1 MKKFHYTIFIRFA
14 LSALFCW
21 MLQGD
26 IQSQCLNGTP
36 FGTVNAPTSDIPIT
50 ITTCAFAGEYS
61 TINNCVAGSSYQF
74 NATGGGGNYITIRQ
88 GTPNGAVL
96 GFGVP
101 PITVTCTA
109 SGPLYLHYNLNA
121 SCGVE
126 SSCRTGTVSC
136 TSCQLTPCDYNVPF
150 SGSNSITVCSGNICD
165 HAGNGNYSNSANGFT
180 IINPAVAGNMVRLT
194 FSEFALECCCD
205 FVTVF
210 DGSGTGGPI
219 LFNGNC
225 TTLPPVL
232 TSTSGPL
239 TIRFTSDGSVVNTGF
254 KAAISCVAPPGPCSN
269 ISNLTCGVSATSTLA
284 GSGIWNTT
292 ACGFSTPGQERMYS
306 FTPTA
311 TGIHTLNVTST
322 SSTGYIDYFY
332 KAASG
337 GCNATGWTCIGDI
350 FSPMSINFGPLT
362 AGVTYYLLLD
372 PETTASVTHTFNIG
386 CPVAD
391 PCSSITTL
399 TCGASATATL
409 AGSGIWNP
417 ASCGFSTP
425 GQERIYSF
433 TATSTGVH
441 TLNVT
446 STSNTGYID
455 YFWKAVSGGCNATG
469 WSCIG
474 DIFSP
479 GTRTF
484 GPLTAGVTYYIL
496 LDPETTASVTHT
508 FNIICPVTCDFT
520 ITCPPTTT
528 VQCGANPPPSV
539 TGNPTINF
547 ISGSCSPTITFTDN
561 NNGLTGCNGTGF
573 FIRTFTATFGSVTR
587 TCNQTITKID
597 NTPPVISGV
606 PANTSINCASPV
618 PAPPVVTATDNC
630 GAATLTYVQTST
642 PPTCGY
648 TITRTWTATDACNN
662 VTVRTQII
670 TVVDNTPPV
679 ALCKSHSVI
688 LNAQGQAGITP
699 ADINNG
705 SFDGCGGPVTL
716 SVNPATL
723 SCANLGTANVTLIVT
738 DGCGLVSTC
747 NAAVTVIDNYPPK
760 MICRGLEVE
769 INEAGD
775 PVAITWQDIDDGS
788 TDNCGITQWTLSKS
802 VFSCEDLGKN
812 TVKLTGAD
820 ASGNASTCQVT
831 VTVRDLIPPIFTYV
845 PEDITVFC
853 VEPKPED
860 PPVVYDN
867 CGDVNLLMTEEQLLW
882 PGGPTNSYRVRR
894 HWTAMDKA
902 GNQVEA
908 EQLISVRTQG
918 DLAVLCTPDVWTA
931 ASRSP
936 MQAWWEA
943 PRVSDACLGTFPMIQ
958 VGGPA
963 AGSFFNP
970 GSRTRIAYEFV
981 NDEGIR
987 YQCAFHVVVPG
998 LGEDYRVVINQA
1010 VVDCEDYRLRHCDVS
1025 NLAGQ
1030 QVAFSWRP
1038 HGSQA
1043 PEEFGFS
1050 GADAR
1055 LEVFA
1060 DGTARLQGQLQNLG
1074 GVVAGWIVDLRFYH
1088 RRNAAGW
1095 QSVGGKS
1102 FNPMGVATSTWDYF
1116 ELDPSQSILIGT
1128 GAYAGMIRTVR
1139 SSIIYTAHGLQTGPG
1154 AAGMGTG
1161 TGAWVALATY
1171 NDAGKLTGQGEIRFA
1186 LACNNTPAIMDAG
1199 NFLAL
1204 DGQSYQVQWSNGVS
1218 GPIMGPAPAGS
1229 YQVQVTGPSGQVNTH
1244 AFALVAPTGCVNL
1257 WQEACRERNMAIDAQ
1272 ASQASTWQGAQA
1284 SRAVDGNTNGLWDG
1298 NSVSSTLQG
1307 WQNYWQARL
1316 KESHLIQSIRLWPR
1330 TDCCSDQ
1337 LNDHLIFVSANP
1349 IPDKSPEELMAMPG
1363 IQTISHRGRM
1373 NEAWRTPVGMTGQ
1386 YVRVQLQGSGQL
1398 QLAEMEALVC
1408 QPDRLDPPN
1417 RYELGTVEQQDG
1429 RSDLAGDLLPG
1440 LLVWPNPAGE
1450 WVELRFDEQ
1459 DLAPQRLTVRNLQ
1472 GQEVYRLDLGGEG
1485 LWQLRL
1491 SVADWPQGVY
1501 VLTVQTTQGP
1511 SSRMI
1516 AVQR

>member
-1 MKKFHYTIFIRFA
+1 MKYLLAVLGLIV
-14 LSALFCW
+14 SALLWGQTNQMTKPIPARVLELQTSGVEFVEVKPFRASQSLEPLNIPYELRGEARELIPDMVALKW
-21 MLQGD
+21 LDSHRPSFLKLHIPRLNGDDDMLLLYQVMGNSGD
-26 IQSQCLNGTP
+26 IDITYSDGTSAPQLPGTHYRGILYGDYQSLVAISFYDDYLMGFVSSQNGNMVLGPIDDKRMDNPNNLHLFFNDGLISHLNPFVCKYDELDQPESDYSFHIEDGQRGPGDCVKIYYEVNFNIWQDKGANTLSYITGLLNQVYTLYSNDGIEVSTSQLKIWNTP
-36 FGTVNAPTSDIPIT
+36 SPYIGPSD
-50 ITTCAFAGEYS
+50 ANYLD
-61 TINNCVAGSSYQF
+61 QF
-74 NATGGGGNYITIRQ
+74 RIAMNGNFNGDLAHLLTYGTGGGLAYVNVLCNKQWGVGMSNIESSFDNVPTYSWSVSVITHELGHNLGSPHTHDCAWNGNNTRIDNCGGNAGYPSGNCNSNPPDPPIGGTIMSYCHLRPV
-88 GTPNGAVL
+88 GINFSN
-96 GFGVP
+96 GFGP
-101 PITVTCTA
+101 QPTA
-109 SGPLYLHYNLNA
+109 LIAN
-121 SCGVE
+121 
-126 SSCRTGTVSC
+126 R
-136 TSCQLTPCDYNVPF
+136 
-150 SGSNSITVCSGNICD
+150 I
-165 HAGNGNYSNSANGFT
+165 NSANC
-180 IINPAVAGNMVRLT
+180 L
-194 FSEFALECCCD
+194 S
-205 FVTVF
+205 
-210 DGSGTGGPI
+210 
-219 LFNGNC
+219 
-225 TTLPPVL
+225 
-232 TSTSGPL
+232 
-239 TIRFTSDGSVVNTGF
+239 
-254 KAAISCVAPPGPCSN
+254 SC
-269 ISNLTCGVSATSTLA
+269 
-284 GSGIWNTT
+284 
-292 ACGFSTPGQERMYS
+292 
-306 FTPTA
+306 
-311 TGIHTLNVTST
+311 
-322 SSTGYIDYFY
+322 
-332 KAASG
+332 
-337 GCNATGWTCIGDI
+337 
-350 FSPMSINFGPLT
+350 MS
-362 AGVTYYLLLD
+362 
-372 PETTASVTHTFNIG
+372 
-386 CPVAD
+386 
-391 PCSSITTL
+391 
-399 TCGASATATL
+399 
-409 AGSGIWNP
+409 
-417 ASCGFSTP
+417 
-425 GQERIYSF
+425 
-433 TATSTGVH
+433 
-441 TLNVT
+441 
-446 STSNTGYID
+446 
-455 YFWKAVSGGCNATG
+455 
-469 WSCIG
+469 
-474 DIFSP
+474 
-479 GTRTF
+479 
-484 GPLTAGVTYYIL
+484 
-496 LDPETTASVTHT
+496 
-508 FNIICPVTCDFT
+508 CDFT

-539 TGNPTINF
+539 TGNPTINI
-547 ISGSCSPTITFTDN
+547 ISGSCSPTVTFTDN

-573 FIRTFTATFGSVTR
+573 FVRTFTATFGAITR
-587 TCNQTITKID
+587 TCNQTINKID
-597 NTPPVISGV
+597 NTPPVINGV
-606 PANTSINCASPV
+606 PANTSINCASPI
-618 PAPPVVTATDNC
+618 PAPSVVTATDNC

-648 TITRTWTATDACNN
+648 TITRTWTAVDACGNS
-662 VTVRTQII
+662 TARTQLI

-723 SCANLGTANVTLIVT
+723 TCTNLGTANVVLTVT

-760 MICRGLEVE
+760 MICRGLELE

-788 TDNCGITQWTLSKS
+788 TDNCAITQWTLSKS
-802 VFSCEDLGKN
+802 IFTCDDLGKN

-882 PGGPTNSYRVRR
+882 PGGPANSYRVRR

-902 GNQVEA
+902 GNMVEEA
-908 EQLISVRTQG
+908 QLISVRTQG

-936 MQAWWEA
+936 IQAWWEA

-958 VGGPA
+958 VGGPV

-998 LGEDYRVVINQA
+998 LGEDYRVVINQV

-1043 PEEFGFS
+1043 PEEFGFD

-1060 DGTARLQGQLQNLG
+1060 DGTARLQGHLQNLG

-1102 FNPMGVATSTWDYF
+1102 FNPMGVATTAWDYF

-1154 AAGMGTG
+1154 AAGIGTG
-1161 TGAWVALATY
+1161 PGAWVALATY

-1186 LACNNTPAIMDAG
+1186 IACNNTPAIMDAG

-1204 DGQSYQVQWSNGVS
+1204 DGQSYQVQWSNGVN

-1257 WQEACRERNMAIDAQ
+1257 WQDACRERNMAIGAQ
-1272 ASQASTWQGAQA
+1272 ASQSSTWQGAQA
-1284 SRAVDGNTNGLWDG
+1284 SRAVDGNTDGQLSNG
-1298 NSVSSTLQG
+1298 SVSSTLQG
-1307 WQNYWQARL
+1307 WQNFWQARL
-1316 KESHLIQSIRLWPR
+1316 KEPHLIQSIRLWPR

-1337 LNDHLIFVSANP
+1337 LNDHRIFISANP
-1349 IPDKSPEELMAMPG
+1349 IPNMSPEDLMTMPD
-1363 IQTISHRGRM
+1363 IQTIVHRGRM
-1373 NEAWRTPVGMTGQ
+1373 NEAWRTTVGVAGQ
-1386 YVRVQLQGSGQL
+1386 YVRVQLLGSGQV
-1398 QLAEMEALVC
+1398 QLAEVEALVC

-1459 DLAPQRLTVRNLQ
+1459 DLAPQRVIVHNLH
-1472 GQEVYRLDLGGEG
+1472 GQEVYRLNMEFEEL
-1485 LWQLRL
+1485 LQVRM
-1491 SVADWPQGVY
+1491 SVATWPQGMY
-1501 VLTVQTTQGP
+1501 ILTVHTLHGP
-1511 SSRMI
+1511 DSRLI
-1516 AVQR
+1516 LVQR